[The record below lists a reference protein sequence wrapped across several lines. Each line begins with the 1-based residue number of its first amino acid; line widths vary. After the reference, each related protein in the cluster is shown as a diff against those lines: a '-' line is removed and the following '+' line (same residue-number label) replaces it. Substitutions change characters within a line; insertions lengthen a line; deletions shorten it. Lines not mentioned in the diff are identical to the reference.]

1 MVLVFPLVFIIVGI
15 PIEAALGTLK
25 VICIII
31 ASVRA
36 AKGEKFKYPLAIP
49 FIQ

>member
-1 MVLVFPLVFIIVGI
+1 MFIIIGI
-15 PIEAALGTLK
+15 PIIAFLGTLK

-36 AKGEKFKYPLAIP
+36 SKGETFKYPLVIP